1 MLVSGVLGHKGDAVV
16 TVAPGATVADAV
28 ALLHRHRIG
37 ALVVSGDGRAV
48 EGILS
53 ERDVV
58 RGLADGGPA
67 LLERAVAE
75 LMTPDPVCCHLDD
88 SIEDLMA
95 VMTHRRF
102 RHLPVQEEGR
112 LIGLVSIGDVVL
124 QRVQE
129 LESEKQ
135 VLHDYLSQGR

>member
-1 MLVSGVLGHKGDAVV
+1 MLVSGVLGHKGDNVV
-16 TVAPGATVADAV
+16 TVAPAATVSDAV
-28 ALLHRHRIG
+28 ALLRRHRIG
-37 ALVVSGDGRAV
+37 ALVVSDDGRNV
-48 EGILS
+48 RGILS

-58 RGLADGGPA
+58 AGLADEGPG
-67 LLERAVAE
+67 LLGRTVAE
-75 LMTPDPVCCHLDD
+75 VMTPDPICCHLDD
-88 SIEDLMA
+88 TIEDLMG
-95 VMTHRRF
+95 VMTRRRV
-102 RHLPVQEEGR
+102 RHLPVERDGQ